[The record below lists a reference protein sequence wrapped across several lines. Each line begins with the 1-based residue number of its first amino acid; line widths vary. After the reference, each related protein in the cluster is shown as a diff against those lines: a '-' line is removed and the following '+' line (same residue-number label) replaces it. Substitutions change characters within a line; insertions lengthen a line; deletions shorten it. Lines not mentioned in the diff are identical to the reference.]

1 MPLKHLSLAK
11 FPPIDMFTFSP
22 WCLSV
27 AVQDMNRFLPLCCFI
42 QVKMS
47 ELLNKLRYRNIYL
60 QEKATTHSG
69 RQIQKRQ
76 RGCRSFHNF
85 APFSRCE
92 IKGHLAKKPDS
103 QEKIYWGN
111 TYEHT
116 QLTPIK
122 LHHLRN
128 YFLSHWNQHLAVSVY
143 GINI

>member
-27 AVQDMNRFLPLCCFI
+27 AVQDMNCFLPLCCFI
-42 QVKMS
+42 QVQMS

-111 TYEHT
+111 IIWTYTTNSNKITSSEE
-116 QLTPIK
+116 LFSFSLKPASCSFC
-122 LHHLRN
+122 L
-128 YFLSHWNQHLAVSVY
+128 WN
-143 GINI
+143 